1 MAVEHVTTDNF
12 EQEVMQ
18 SDKPVLIDFWASWCG
33 PCMML
38 GPVVEKLAG
47 EVDDVK
53 ICKVNV
59 DEQMDLAQQFKV
71 VSIPMLILI
80 KNGEVTAK
88 DIGVKS
94 KDELLAFMH
103 Q

>member
-1 MAVEHVTTDNF
+1 MAVVHVTTDNF

-18 SDKPVLIDFWASWCG
+18 SEKPVLIDFWAGWCG

-38 GPVVEKLAG
+38 GPVVEELAE
-47 EVDDVK
+47 EVTDVK
-53 ICKVNV
+53 
-59 DEQMDLAQQFKV
+59 
-71 VSIPMLILI
+71 MLILI
-80 KNGEVTAK
+80 KNGQVAAK

-94 KDELLAFMH
+94 KEELLEFMH